1 MLDAEEN
8 KKGIQVEMISEVN
21 SYSRKK
27 ARIPAKEKTTIYYNN
42 NNPDLLSGSNKEIK
56 NAKEEAIKYLKDK
69 SITGENT
76 KEEAGMKFEGNL
88 GNESIIDM
96 WTYIKRQPDNKK
108 VETKVKAF
116 SLSGEEIKEDSE
128 DKITIK
134 GSNKTNTKKK
144 AKNSSVKLSLNKQ
157 VGNGVTVKV
166 DEKVVK
172 VNKNGKYNYE
182 FKNLQKYENNL
193 KVNYSIEEENIAE
206 NKTTLKD
213 EETKDIKKLFI
224 KFNAK

>member
-1 MLDAEEN
+1 MGLWGGKDGNGHYVPKGNYGGKDSTLKISITPKSGEYHFIMLDAEEN

-144 AKNSSVKLSLNKQ
+144 ADCGMK
-157 VGNGVTVKV
+157 
-166 DEKVVK
+166 
-172 VNKNGKYNYE
+172 
-182 FKNLQKYENNL
+182 
-193 KVNYSIEEENIAE
+193 IM
-206 NKTTLKD
+206 
-213 EETKDIKKLFI
+213 
-224 KFNAK
+224 